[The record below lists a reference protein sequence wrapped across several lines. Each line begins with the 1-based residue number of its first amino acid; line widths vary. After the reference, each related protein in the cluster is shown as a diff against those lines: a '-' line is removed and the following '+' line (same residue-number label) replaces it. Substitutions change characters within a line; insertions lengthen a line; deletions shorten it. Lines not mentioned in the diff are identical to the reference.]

1 MVKLMETIQSSEVRK
16 HWGKTFDEAFY
27 KGPAVIEKN
36 NRVNLLIA
44 APHMKSLLSREF
56 PIQYSI
62 EKSEGVYMANMTGIP
77 DIFGYGDTVKIAL
90 GDLFNHLK
98 VLIDEMLEDFDRF
111 SSERPRDAFYLLQ
124 LVEIDEQAEEQVAVT
139 VNG

>member
-1 MVKLMETIQSSEVRK
+1 METIQSSEVRK

-44 APHMKSLLSREF
+44 APHVKSLLSREF
-56 PIQYSI
+56 PIQISI
-62 EKSEGVYMANMTGIP
+62 EKAEGVLMATMTGIP
-77 DIFGYGDTVKIAL
+77 DIFGYGDTEKDAL
-90 GDLFNHLK
+90 ADLFSHLK
-98 VLIDEMLEDFDRF
+98 VLIDEMLEDFGRF

-124 LVEIDEQAEEQVAVT
+124 LVETESEKVEELVAVT
-139 VNG
+139 VHG